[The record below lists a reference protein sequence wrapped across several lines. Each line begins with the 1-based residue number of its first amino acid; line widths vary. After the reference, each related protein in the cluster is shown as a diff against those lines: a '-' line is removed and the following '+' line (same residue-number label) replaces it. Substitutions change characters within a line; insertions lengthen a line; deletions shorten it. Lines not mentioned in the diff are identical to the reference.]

1 MSSLNQTKCF
11 MLMADFMH
19 CRIIHKNICVYTIH
33 GGKEAWSTRYQD
45 QYFEILYRQP
55 RRAFFGSLD

>member
-1 MSSLNQTKCF
+1 MDLYDIQNLF
-11 MLMADFMH
+11 LH

-55 RRAFFGSLD
+55 RRAFLALLTRG